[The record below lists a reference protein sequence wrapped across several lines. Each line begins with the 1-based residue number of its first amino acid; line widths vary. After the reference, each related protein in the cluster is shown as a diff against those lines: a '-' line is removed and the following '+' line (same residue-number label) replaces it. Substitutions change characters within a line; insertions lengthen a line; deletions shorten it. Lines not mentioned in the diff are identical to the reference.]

1 MPEPPIVIGSNAI
14 AAEREAPPEEALGTE
29 ATALIAV
36 AKETS
41 IQTQAD
47 YEQAAAVLRNLKQL
61 QGKVKD
67 YWEPLRK
74 SAKAA
79 YDSVLEKK
87 KEMLTPLE
95 DAEKALKDQMTVY
108 TVQQE
113 EKRKAQ
119 EEEMR
124 QAARRESDLKL
135 EEAAAAEQSG
145 DTAGAAAA
153 MEEAEV
159 LDGMASSARVT
170 ARAPKANGVSQT
182 KTWKLK
188 SVDPEK
194 VPIKVGGVEIRPV
207 DQAAVMRLI
216 RESKG
221 TISIPGVEYEES
233 VQISVRA

>member
-1 MPEPPIVIGSNAI
+1 MPETPIVIGNNAL

-29 ATALIAV
+29 TTALVAV
-36 AKETS
+36 AKETQ
-41 IQTQAD
+41 IQTQED
-47 YEQAAAVLRNLKQL
+47 YEQAAVVLRNVKQL

-87 KEMLTPLE
+87 KEMLSPLE
-95 DAEKALKDQMTVY
+95 EAEKALKGQMSDY
-108 TVQQE
+108 TVRQE

-119 EEEMR
+119 EEAMR

-145 DTAGAAAA
+145 DDAGAAAA
-153 MEEAEV
+153 MEEAEL
-159 LDGMASSARVT
+159 LDGMAASARVT
-170 ARAPKANGVSQT
+170 AHAPKAAGVSQT
-182 KTWKLK
+182 KTWKIK
-188 SVDPEK
+188 SIDPDK
-194 VPIKVGGVEIRPV
+194 VPVKVGGIEIRPV

-221 TISIPGVEYEES
+221 TVAIPGVEYEES